1 MSVLRFILSVTLLS
15 PFATAA
21 ATPPRAAPAWQVDW
35 GDQYC
40 SLIRL
45 PDRGTAYVV
54 AVRVLPGSDYS
65 DIFLVARGDSRPP
78 DRIDRVT
85 LAPSGRSFNVSSLD
99 PEAVVV
105 PGARAF
111 GRLPL
116 DFWDALAGSQE
127 LQLLRGGRVLGQV
140 HLTDAAAAV
149 GALRQCVSDVLREWH
164 FDETAWHALR
174 RHPVAIN
181 ALGINDQDYPR
192 EAIRQ
197 NIQGRVVVRVD
208 VSAEGRVTS
217 CAPVSTSHT
226 PVIDA
231 AACHAAMTRGRFTP
245 ALNGAGQPTAAQFIT
260 TVTFVISP

>member
-1 MSVLRFILSVTLLS
+1 MSALRFILSVILLS

-21 ATPPRAAPAWQVDW
+21 ATQARAAAAWQVDW

-54 AVRVLPGSDYS
+54 AVRALPGSDYS
-65 DIFLVARGDSRPP
+65 DMFLVARGGSHPP

-85 LAPSGRSFNVSSLD
+85 LAPSGRSFRVSRMDS
-99 PEAVVV
+99 EAVV
-105 PGARAF
+105 PGARVF

-127 LQLLRGGRVLGQV
+127 LQLERGGRVLGQV
-140 HLTDAAAAV
+140 HLADAAAAV
-149 GALRQCVSDVLREWH
+149 RALRQCVSDALREWR
-164 FDETAWHALR
+164 FDEAAWRALR

-181 ALGINDQDYPR
+181 DLGISDRDYPR
-192 EAIRQ
+192 EAIMQ

-208 VSAEGRVTS
+208 VSAEGRATT

-231 AACHAAMTRGRFTP
+231 AACHAAMTRGRFRP
-245 ALNGAGQPTAAQFIT
+245 ALDAAGQPTAAQFIT
-260 TVTFVISP
+260 TVTFLISP